1 MAMHDDIF
9 DTDIF
14 DTDIFDADIFDA
26 DIKNIECIYQADIPY
41 YKKGMQLKIKRD
53 KLDMP
58 IFREPER
65 SAKEYRISDNK
76 PLKLRTWSRNVK
88 RLGVKAGLK
97 ENLTQKVL
105 RRDTI
110 NAINSINPSTQF
122 N

>member
-14 DTDIFDADIFDA
+14 DADNKDI
-26 DIKNIECIYQADIPY
+26 ERIYQADIPY
-41 YKKGMQLKIKRD
+41 YKRGMQLKIKRD

-65 SAKEYRISDNK
+65 SAKGYRTSDDT
-76 PLKLRTWSRNVK
+76 PLKSSTWSRNVK
-88 RLGVKAGLK
+88 RLGVKAGLE

-105 RRDTI
+105 RRGTI
-110 NAINSINPSTQF
+110 NAINSTNPPAQF
-122 N
+122 S

>member
-14 DTDIFDADIFDA
+14 DTDIKDI
-26 DIKNIECIYQADIPY
+26 EPIYQADIPY
-41 YKKGMQLKIKRD
+41 YKRGMQLKIKKD

-65 SAKEYRISDNK
+65 SAKGYRISDYK
-76 PLKLRTWSRNVK
+76 SLKARTWNRNVK
-88 RLGVKAGLK
+88 RLGVKAGLE

-105 RRDTI
+105 RRGTI
-110 NAINSINPSTQF
+110 NAINSMNLPA
-122 N
+122 